1 MIEATGDQS
10 IDYLTTIFNQIMCDE
25 VIPIEWRLSY
35 VINFFKG
42 KEEVLLRGNCKGL
55 KLQEQVMK
63 VLEHEFNQHH
73 YYKTSF
79 IR

>member
-1 MIEATGDQS
+1 MIEAAGDQS
-10 IDYLTTIFNQIMCDE
+10 IDYLTTIIFNQIMCDE

-35 VINFFKG
+35 VI
-42 KEEVLLRGNCKGL
+42 EL
-55 KLQEQVMK
+55 
-63 VLEHEFNQHH
+63 NQHH